1 MKLRNLSLGIL
12 SGCVA
17 LMGACKQSTNNHTD
31 TSKNMKD
38 SITYEKLPA
47 DSAFE
52 KTVDGKQTH
61 LFVLKNKNG
70 MEAAITNYGGRLVTL
85 LVPDSAGK
93 MIDVSVGMGSVDD
106 YVKSSERYYG
116 ATIGR
121 YGNRIAKGHFTL
133 EGKQYTLATN
143 NAPNSLHGGKKGYQD
158 VVWDAK
164 KVNDQTLELTY
175 LSKDME
181 EGYPG
186 NLKIKVT
193 YSLTDDNGFKCSYEA
208 TTDKTTVV
216 NLTNHAYF
224 NLNGEGS
231 GTILNHLVQIKADN
245 YTPVDSTLIPTG
257 KIESVKGTPFDF
269 TTATTIGARIDDANE
284 QLKNGKGYDHNFV
297 LNKHTMADPIA
308 IVKGDKTGIVME
320 IYTEEPGMQFYSG
333 NFMQAK
339 NIMKYGDKDDF
350 RSAFAM
356 ETQHYPDSPNQPQFP
371 STVLKP
377 GQVYKTES
385 FYKFK
390 TK

>member
-121 YGNRIAKGHFTL
+121 DGNPIAKGHFTL

-186 NLKIKVT
+186 NLKIKV
-193 YSLTDDNGFKCSYEA
+193 
-208 TTDKTTVV
+208 
-216 NLTNHAYF
+216 
-224 NLNGEGS
+224 
-231 GTILNHLVQIKADN
+231 
-245 YTPVDSTLIPTG
+245 
-257 KIESVKGTPFDF
+257 
-269 TTATTIGARIDDANE
+269 
-284 QLKNGKGYDHNFV
+284 
-297 LNKHTMADPIA
+297 
-308 IVKGDKTGIVME
+308 
-320 IYTEEPGMQFYSG
+320 
-333 NFMQAK
+333 
-339 NIMKYGDKDDF
+339 
-350 RSAFAM
+350 
-356 ETQHYPDSPNQPQFP
+356 
-371 STVLKP
+371 
-377 GQVYKTES
+377 
-385 FYKFK
+385 
-390 TK
+390 